1 MSPATV
7 NGTVLEPVVASVA
20 AGTSVVAN
28 GSVETV
34 VIGSVVVVAA
44 VAETVSVARRGD
56 GLRPGSLRSCDPMSC
71 SRTSYGRGRGPSR
84 PP

>member
-20 AGTSVVAN
+20 AGTSAVAN
-28 GSVETV
+28 GRVETV

-44 VAETVSVARRGD
+44 VAETVSVAVAVPFAGRSRRPVGHLD
-56 GLRPGSLRSCDPMSC
+56 GVDV
-71 SRTSYGRGRGPSR
+71 
-84 PP
+84 